1 MMMMESLLGKLKWRM
16 TINKTINR
24 QINDLVNE
32 HNFLLARSGNDN
44 QFDQIYIES
53 DKLAKQLNIPK
64 EEFWET
70 YFNN

>member
-1 MMMMESLLGKLKWRM
+1 MKILEVLLGRRM
-16 TINKTINR
+16 KINKTITK

-32 HNFLLARSGNDN
+32 HNFLLARSKTDD
-44 QFDQIYIES
+44 QFDQIYIEL
-53 DKLAKQLNIPK
+53 DKLAKQLNISK

>member
-1 MMMMESLLGKLKWRM
+1 MMILEVLLGRRM
-16 TINKTINR
+16 KINKTITK

-32 HNFLLARSGNDN
+32 HNFLLARSGTDD

>member
-1 MMMMESLLGKLKWRM
+1 M
-16 TINKTINR
+16 TINKTIIK

-32 HNFLLARSGNDN
+32 HNFLLARSGTDD

-53 DKLAKQLNIPK
+53 DKLAKQLKIPK

>member
-1 MMMMESLLGKLKWRM
+1 MK
-16 TINKTINR
+16 INKTITK

-32 HNFLLARSGNDN
+32 HNFLLARSGTDK
-44 QFDQIYIES
+44 QFDEVYIQANRLS
-53 DKLAKQLNIPK
+53 KQLNISK

>member
-1 MMMMESLLGKLKWRM
+1 M
-16 TINKTINR
+16 TINKTIMKE
-24 QINDLVNE
+24 INDLVNE
-32 HNFLLARSGNDN
+32 HNFLLARSGTDD

-53 DKLAKQLNIPK
+53 DKLAKQLNISK

>member
-1 MMMMESLLGKLKWRM
+1 M
-16 TINKTINR
+16 TINKTIAK

-32 HNFLLARSGNDN
+32 HNFLLARSGTDN

-53 DKLAKQLNIPK
+53 EKLAKQLNIPK